1 MDEKRV
7 DPSVQLDVDEMVLDY
22 LIFTATA
29 NILSDHGD
37 CGKVDE
43 QTSSAQRTD
52 VLLQMVNCQSWTE
65 LM

>member
-7 DPSVQLDVDEMVLDY
+7 DAAVQLDVDEMILDY

-29 NILSDHGD
+29 NILSDYGD

-43 QTSSAQRTD
+43 QTSSFQRTD
-52 VLLQMVNCQSWTE
+52 VLLQMVNCQSWTGP
-65 LM
+65 M